1 MATIRMKKGI
11 KFADIYDSPETISQA
26 QKEGWSIVKQIET
39 EQTETEQIETEQIE
53 ETSEIMNESD
63 KPISMEE
70 VEKVVSKKTSR
81 RK

>member
-26 QKEGWSIVKQIET
+26 QKEGWSIVKQTET
-39 EQTETEQIETEQIE
+39 EQTEKP
-53 ETSEIMNESD
+53 SEIANESD

-70 VEKVVSKKTSR
+70 VEKVVSKRTSR
-81 RK
+81 RR